1 MKMVSALIILYTGL
15 KLSLVRHLKGILP
28 FYAVMQACF
37 LKAKPEIFIGGSIKH
52 LQY

>member
-1 MKMVSALIILYTGL
+1 MKMVSVLIILYTGL
-15 KLSLVRHLKGILP
+15 KLSLVRHLKGILRL
-28 FYAVMQACF
+28 YAVMQACF